1 MFKHI
6 CLILLTYFALVLQT
20 SARVPF
26 TIGTITPVFLPLVLL
41 VVIFFFESPSA
52 LLWAATIGLL
62 DDCLTPEKL
71 GTGIVCSTF
80 ILFLVQRRLRLRPA
94 ESIFSVMLYGGFTL
108 FGLLLATSALRTL
121 LNGESISSVSQF
133 TPIIGTVF
141 YTSLI
146 GLFVFL
152 CCLFGKR
159 ILVRFLPSSVSR
171 RTSRWHML
179 VD

>member
-6 CLILLTYFALVLQT
+6 CLILLTYLALVLQT
-20 SARVPF
+20 GVRGPLALN
-26 TIGTITPVFLPLVLL
+26 GITPTFLPLVLL
-41 VVIFFFESPSA
+41 IVIFFFEGPSA
-52 LLWAATIGLL
+52 LLWAAVIGFL
-62 DDCLTPEKL
+62 DDCLTPREL
-71 GTGIVCSTF
+71 GVGMICATC
-80 ILFLVQRRLRLRPA
+80 ILYLAQRRLRLRPA
-94 ESIFSVMLYGGFTL
+94 ESVISVMLYGGFTI
-108 FGLLLATSALRTL
+108 FGLLLTTSMFRTL
-121 LNGESISSVSQF
+121 LNGEPIKTVSQF
-133 TPIIGTVF
+133 TPVIGTAV

-159 ILVRFLPSSVSR
+159 ILVRVLPTNGSR

>member
-20 SARVPF
+20 SARAPLA
-26 TIGTITPVFLPLVLL
+26 ISGITPVFLPLVLL
-41 VVIFFFESPSA
+41 VVILFFKGPSA
-52 LLWAATIGLL
+52 LLWGAVIGLL

-71 GTGIVCSTF
+71 GTGMICSTC
-80 ILFLVQRRLRLRPA
+80 ILYLVQRRLRLRPA
-94 ESIFSVMLYGGFTL
+94 ESIFSVMLYGGFTI
-108 FGLLLATSALRTL
+108 FGLLLATSMLRTL
-121 LNGESISSVSQF
+121 LNGESIGSVSQF
-133 TPIIGTVF
+133 TPIIGTAL

-159 ILVRFLPSSVSR
+159 MLVRLLPTSVSR